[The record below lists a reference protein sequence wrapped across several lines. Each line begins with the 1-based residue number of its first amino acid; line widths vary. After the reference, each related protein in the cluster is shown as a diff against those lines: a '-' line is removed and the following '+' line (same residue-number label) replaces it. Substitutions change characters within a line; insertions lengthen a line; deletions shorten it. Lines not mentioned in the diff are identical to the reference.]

1 MAKETTKTGILG
13 DLQRLKVSIDA
24 NAAEIP
30 HLDGT
35 RHKLGTV
42 LDRATEIN
50 QQQAALTASRQAA
63 SKELYQLLREA
74 QRLATILRLGIKEH
88 FGIRSEKLAE
98 FHLQPFRGRRIAKPA
113 PEGPKLPLA
122 ETPSAPPIDTKT
134 AR

>member
-13 DLQRLKVSIDA
+13 GLQRLKVSIDA

-30 HLDGT
+30 HLEGT
-35 RHKLGTV
+35 RLKLGTL
-42 LDRATEIN
+42 LDRATEIDK
-50 QQQAALTASRQAA
+50 QQAALTASRQAA

-98 FHLQPFRGRRIAKPA
+98 FHLQPFRGRRITKPA
-113 PEGPKLPLA
+113 PEGPKLPQA
-122 ETPSAPPIDTKT
+122 ENPSAPPIDTQT
-134 AR
+134 R